1 MINLLQNIFDKFS
14 LDDIDSLEEIFEI
27 QIYQEFIQLY
37 PNLESI
43 LFSGYEKD
51 NFEFNRTMKH
61 IFRTIKVYLLL
72 HDQKLRYPGFSHQST
87 EQILIKIK
95 KINDFNS
102 DLIPLVLVY
111 HDIGKFIRK
120 RDHPVQSFKLISE
133 KDLLNP
139 FKLNKNLDLL
149 IKKVIQYHVLFATI
163 YTGESTYYG
172 TYSSIQDK
180 DLVDLISNSN
190 FLNAFVDCLEVF
202 TYIDILG
209 YSYSQI
215 FDHYL
220 SYYGEINYNLKD
232 IFSRISEPEIALNT
246 ALRLSQ
252 SWIKWR
258 IAGALRIFQFV
269 STQPYLTEDFY
280 YDKIKSSL
288 LTLPMDLSGL
298 NWDILINEMLRE
310 SCRIQIKY
318 GLAFLMILAFGSFH
332 RASIN
337 ENSRISSN
345 LIYFWLT
352 LTNEITKRSKK
363 DFKGIW
369 NVYILGIK
377 NWFSIKPTTFKIINP
392 TFIQDII
399 KSSKSN
405 FDESLNEYTLNLDLS
420 KLEKALID
428 EK

>member
-1 MINLLQNIFDKFS
+1 MITLLQNIFNKFS
-14 LDDIDSLEEIFEI
+14 LEDIDSLKEII
-27 QIYQEFIQLY
+27 NSQIYQEFIQLY

-43 LFSGYEKD
+43 LSFGYEKD
-51 NFEFNRTMKH
+51 IVEFNRTMKH

-72 HDQKLRYPGFSHQST
+72 NKQKLQYPGFSHQSM
-87 EQILIKIK
+87 ERISVKIK

-102 DLIPLVLVY
+102 DLIPLILVY

-120 RDHPVQSFKLISE
+120 RDHPLQSFKLISE
-133 KDLLNP
+133 KGLLNP
-139 FKLNKNLDLL
+139 FKLDKDLQLL

-172 TYSSIQDK
+172 TYSLIQDK
-180 DLVDLISNSN
+180 DLVNLISNSK
-190 FLNAFVDCLEVF
+190 FLNIFVDSLELF

-220 SYYGEINYNLKD
+220 NYYEKINNNLKE
-232 IFSRISEPEIALNT
+232 IFSRIYDPDSALIT
-246 ALRLSQ
+246 ALKLSQ

-269 STQPYLTEDFY
+269 STEPYLTENFY
-280 YDKIKSSL
+280 YAKLKSSL
-288 LTLPMDLSGL
+288 LTFPIELDGL
-298 NWDILINEMLRE
+298 NWDNLINEMLSE
-310 SCRIQIKY
+310 SCKVQIKY

-337 ENSRISSN
+337 ENSKISSN
-345 LIYFWLT
+345 LIYFWLI
-352 LTNEITKRSKK
+352 LTDEITKRSKK

-377 NWFSIKPTTFKIINP
+377 NWFSILPTGFKIINP
-392 TFIQDII
+392 SFIQDII
-399 KSSKSN
+399 KNSKSS
-405 FDESLNEYTLNLDLS
+405 FDETLNEYTLNLDLS
-420 KLEKALID
+420 KLEKTIGN